1 MTEESKEEVKELT
14 TEQKLDALMN
24 GVVANNDLL
33 TRLVAGLDAIVPVIS
48 NMLTPQQPPAGP
60 PYPQGYP
67 VQPPQTPPNP
77 QTTPAQ
83 FSNRFS
89 EESEYMGAEEASRS
103 SRSYTHM
110 GNVAQQFGQAPANQP
125 PPQQPPPQSQAA
137 PPNDAGERMMTPEEY
152 RNAFPE

>member
-48 NMLTPQQPPAGP
+48 NMLTPQQPSGP
-60 PYPQGYP
+60 TYPQGYP

-77 QTTPAQ
+77 QTTPPAPLPSLSTNGYVTFLTVKQ
-83 FSNRFS
+83 KMKAGCSTTK
-89 EESEYMGAEEASRS
+89 SRKI
-103 SRSYTHM
+103 SRKT
-110 GNVAQQFGQAPANQP
+110 P
-125 PPQQPPPQSQAA
+125 P
-137 PPNDAGERMMTPEEY
+137 Y
-152 RNAFPE
+152 